1 LDKGHRQLRALFCA
15 AAISSLP
22 FAVSAQTPEEF
33 YRGKTVE
40 ILVPSVPGGDY
51 DLRGRLI
58 SRHMGRLIPGNPQ
71 MVVKNI
77 PGGIGLAAANQL
89 ARVSPRD
96 GTVLHMLF
104 QNMPVLQAIGAKGV
118 QFDVREFGWIGNT
131 TNSPNVINSWHTTGI
146 TKIED
151 VYTRELTVGAP
162 GVASTSY
169 IYPAALNMT
178 VGTKFKI
185 VTGYG
190 GGAQVDLAMERGEVG
205 GRGSN
210 SWASWKAGHP
220 HWLRDKK
227 ITILVQIGLTRAK
240 DLPDVPLMFELAKN
254 DEDREFLRFLSSDMG
269 ISRAV
274 VTTPGVPA
282 DRLAALQKAFMDTM
296 KDAEFLADAGKTGRD
311 IEPST
316 GAEAKAVAEA
326 MMNAS
331 PKTLARVKELL
342 EPVAK

>member
-1 LDKGHRQLRALFCA
+1 MLSRLLPRAVLACGVLA
-15 AAISSLP
+15 APGTLY
-22 FAVSAQTPEEF
+22 AQSPAEF

-58 SRHMGRLIPGNPQ
+58 SRHMGRLLPGNPAI
-71 MVVKNI
+71 VVRNV

-96 GTVLHMLF
+96 GTTLHMLF

-146 TKIED
+146 VKIED
-151 VYTRELTVGAP
+151 VYTRELAVGAP
-162 GVASTSY
+162 GAASTSY

-178 VGTKFKI
+178 AGTKFKI

-220 HWLRDKK
+220 HWLREKK
-227 ITILVQIGLTRAK
+227 IHILVQVGLTRAK

-282 DRLAALQKAFMDTM
+282 DRLSALRKAFMDTM
-296 KDAEFLADAGKTGRD
+296 ADAEFLSDAGKTGRD
-311 IEPST
+311 IEPSS
-316 GAEAKAVAEA
+316 GEDAMAIAVA
-326 MMNAS
+326 MMAAS
-331 PKTLARVKELL
+331 PQTLARVKELL

>member
-1 LDKGHRQLRALFCA
+1 MKQASGLRILALALTF
-15 AAISSLP
+15 LP
-22 FAVSAQTPEEF
+22 LAQGASAQSVAEF
-33 YRGKTVE
+33 YKGKTLE

-71 MVVKNI
+71 LVVKNI

-89 ARVSPRD
+89 YRVSPRD
-96 GTVLHMLF
+96 GTVLHMIF

-151 VYTRELTVGAP
+151 VYTKELAVGAP
-162 GVASTSY
+162 GAASTSY
-169 IYPAALNMT
+169 VYPAALNQT
-178 VGTKFKI
+178 VGTKFKV

-220 HWLRDKK
+220 HWLTEKK
-227 ITILVQIGLTRAK
+227 IHILVQIGLTRAK

-254 DEDREFLRFLSSDMG
+254 DDDRAFLKFLSSDMG

-274 VTTPGVPA
+274 VTTPGVPEA
-282 DRLAALQKAFMDTM
+282 RLTALRKAFMDTM
-296 KDAEFLADAGKTGRD
+296 ADAEFLADAAKTQRD
-311 IEPST
+311 IEPSS
-316 GAEAKAVAEA
+316 GEEALEIAKSMIE
-326 MMNAS
+326 AS
-331 PKTLARVKELL
+331 PRVLERVKEIL
-342 EPVAK
+342 EPVSK

>member
-1 LDKGHRQLRALFCA
+1 MKTHPMSRAVLACGLLLAPCA
-15 AAISSLP
+15 
-22 FAVSAQTPEEF
+22 VHAQSPAEF

-58 SRHMGRLIPGNPQ
+58 SRHMGRLIPGNPA
-71 MVVKNI
+71 MVVKNV
-77 PGGIGLAAANQL
+77 PGGIGVAAANQL

-96 GTVLHMLF
+96 GTTLHMLF

-162 GVASTSY
+162 GAASTSY
-169 IYPAALNMT
+169 VYPAALNLT
-178 VGTKFKI
+178 AGTKFKV

-220 HWLRDKK
+220 HWLREKK
-227 ITILVQIGLTRAK
+227 IHILVQIGLTRAK

-254 DEDREFLRFLSSDMG
+254 DDDREFLRFLSSDMG

-282 DRLAALQKAFMDTM
+282 DRLAALRKAFLQTM
-296 KDAEFLADAGKTGRD
+296 ADAEFLADAGKTGRD
-311 IEPST
+311 IEPSS
-316 GAEAKAVAEA
+316 GEDAMGIALA
-326 MMNAS
+326 MMKAS
-331 PKTLARVKELL
+331 PKTLARVRELL